1 MDNENPI
8 TDISIHAP
16 HTGCDHRTASQA
28 RGRHRN
34 FNPRTPYGV
43 RLKAFEVLRDTAGI
57 SIHAPHT
64 GCDAV
69 DLLRSRSIIGFQS
82 THPIRG
88 ATFLLSSSVH
98 ASNIS
103 IHAPHTGCDRQSA
116 RLLRS
121 QPYFN
126 PRTPYGVRPLYVS
139 APPVFSHFN
148 PRTPYGVRRQEEMT
162 LGEGK
167 KFQSTHPIRG
177 ATTRYKSQT
186 AHHEAFQSTHPIRGA
201 TANLT
206 ILTR

>member
-1 MDNENPI
+1 MRLILVALRYTKQRFQSTHPIRGATITMDNENPI

-177 ATTRYKSQT
+177 ATPS
-186 AHHEAFQSTHPIRGA
+186 
-201 TANLT
+201 
-206 ILTR
+206 